1 MRKELEQIREN
12 IKRAEV
18 ALQEKQGTIDTLS
31 KAVTR
36 AQEKADTRLATIW
49 KLTSGL
55 LGILLAVGAY
65 LAWKL
70 K

>member
-1 MRKELEQIREN
+1 LELIREN
-12 IKRAEV
+12 IRQAEM
-18 ALQEKQGTIDTLS
+18 ALQGKQETIDTLS

>member
-1 MRKELEQIREN
+1 LEQIRKN
-12 IKRAEV
+12 IRQAEK
-18 ALQEKQGTIDTLS
+18 AIQEKEATIDNLS

-36 AQEKADTRLATIW
+36 AQEKADSRLGTIW